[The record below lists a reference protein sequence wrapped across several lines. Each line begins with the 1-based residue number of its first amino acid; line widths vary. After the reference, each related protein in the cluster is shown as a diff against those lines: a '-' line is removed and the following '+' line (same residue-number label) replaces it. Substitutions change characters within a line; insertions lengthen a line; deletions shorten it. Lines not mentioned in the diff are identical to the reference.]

1 MKNVSDDS
9 VRILS
14 VAEPPLQEYLK
25 TELTELERE
34 LHELDIQL
42 DRHYDPLETYRGRDW
57 EDLLCY
63 SAMHALSRQPW
74 YIKLFYT
81 RKNRIKKAM
90 KDAEFLLKAVQRS
103 AMDRRHTVVPIREK
117 LLEKYKALAERH
129 KDLREKLSNQ

>member
-57 EDLLCY
+57 EALLCY